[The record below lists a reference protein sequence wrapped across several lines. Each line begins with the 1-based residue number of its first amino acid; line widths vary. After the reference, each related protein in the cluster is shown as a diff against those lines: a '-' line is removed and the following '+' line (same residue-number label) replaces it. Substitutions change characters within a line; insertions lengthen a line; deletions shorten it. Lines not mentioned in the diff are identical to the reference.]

1 MTQILKYKG
10 DLDAAALEVIG
21 GKKILGLDTE
31 AEGLKIP
38 HFHKMSLIQIFDGD
52 KVYII
57 QPNRENYSCPNI
69 VKILENVKI
78 QKVFHYARFDC
89 SALEFFLKTEIK
101 NLFCTKISS
110 KLIRGYS
117 QSHGLKDLVFEFCG
131 QKKLDKRFGSSDWN
145 KNLDALSD
153 AQLQYAANDTIYLIQ
168 IRNQLYDMM
177 KREKKLDIYDNLIFG
192 LKTRIKLD
200 QMGISEDLY
209 QH

>member
-1 MTQILKYKG
+1 MAQIFKYKN
-10 DLDAAALEVIG
+10 DLDAAALKDLEK
-21 GKKILGLDTE
+21 KKILGLDTE
-31 AEGLKIP
+31 AEGLRIP

-52 KVYII
+52 KVYIV
-57 QPNRENYSCPNI
+57 QPNRENYNCPNI
-69 VKILENVKI
+69 VKILENEKI

-89 SALEFFLKTEIK
+89 NALEFFLKTEIK

-117 QSHGLKDLVFEFCG
+117 QSHGLKDLVFEFCS

>member
-1 MTQILKYKG
+1 MAQIFKYKN
-10 DLDAAALEVIG
+10 DLDAAALKDLEK
-21 GKKILGLDTE
+21 KKILGLDTE
-31 AEGLKIP
+31 AEGLRIP

-52 KVYII
+52 KVYIV
-57 QPNRENYSCPNI
+57 QPNRENYNCPNI
-69 VKILENVKI
+69 VKILENEKI

-89 SALEFFLKTEIK
+89 NALEFFLKTEIK

-117 QSHGLKDLVFEFCG
+117 QSHGLKDLVFEFCS

-177 KREKKLDIYDNLIFG
+177 KREKKLDIYNNLISG

>member
-10 DLDAAALEVIG
+10 DLDAAALEAIER
-21 GKKILGLDTE
+21 KKILGLDSE

>member
-1 MTQILKYKG
+1 MAQIFKYKG
-10 DLDAAALEVIG
+10 DLDAAALKEIEK
-21 GKKILGLDTE
+21 KKILGLDSE

-57 QPNRENYSCPNI
+57 QPNRENYNCPNI
-69 VKILENVKI
+69 VKILENEKI

-89 SALEFFLKTEIK
+89 SALEFFLKTEVK

-145 KNLDALSD
+145 KNLDSLSD

-168 IRNQLYDMM
+168 IRNHLYDMM
-177 KREKKLDIYDNLIFG
+177 KREKKLDIYNNLIFG

>member
-10 DLDAAALEVIG
+10 DLDAAALEAIER
-21 GKKILGLDTE
+21 KKILGLDSE

-69 VKILENVKI
+69 VKILENEKI

-89 SALEFFLKTEIK
+89 SALEFFLKAEIK

-145 KNLDALSD
+145 KNLDDLSD
-153 AQLQYAANDTIYLIQ
+153 AQLKYAANDTIYLIQ
-168 IRNQLYDMM
+168 IRDQLYDMM

>member
-168 IRNQLYDMM
+168 IRNRLYDMM

>member
-1 MTQILKYKG
+1 MTQIFKYKG
-10 DLDAAALEVIG
+10 DLDTAALKEIER
-21 GKKILGLDTE
+21 KKILGLDSE

-69 VKILENVKI
+69 VKILENEKI
-78 QKVFHYARFDC
+78 EKVFHYARFDC
-89 SALEFFLKTEIK
+89 CALEFFLKTEVK

-145 KNLDALSD
+145 KNLDALSE

-177 KREKKLDIYDNLIFG
+177 KREKKLDIYNNLIFG